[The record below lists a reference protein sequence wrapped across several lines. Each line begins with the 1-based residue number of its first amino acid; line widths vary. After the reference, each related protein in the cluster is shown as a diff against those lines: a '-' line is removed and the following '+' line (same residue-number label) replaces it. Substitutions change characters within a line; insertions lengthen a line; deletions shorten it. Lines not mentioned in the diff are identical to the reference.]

1 MTDGHTSNCSQVIS
15 KSTLNELERFSFF
28 LLYCII
34 VNKSKTI
41 SFIRIAKKRLF
52 FGKCYMM
59 GKWHESLA
67 ATSDLFPVEG
77 CEKLTSFPYGEVLV
91 LLTRCRISI
100 SFLPWGSTWLECIH
114 LPLRHMF
121 ILNVFSY
128 VYRKNQELLNTTEV
142 SLQILH
148 HEDVPSKFRKVSLLS
163 LSL

>member
-1 MTDGHTSNCSQVIS
+1 MTDGHTSNCSQAIS

-67 ATSDLFPVEG
+67 ATSDLFPEFPLWGGVG
-77 CEKLTSFPYGEVLV
+77 ITHSLSDLHILFTLRQHLVGMYTS
-91 LLTRCRISI
+91 
-100 SFLPWGSTWLECIH
+100 SFKT
-114 LPLRHMF
+114 
-121 ILNVFSY
+121 Y
-128 VYRKNQELLNTTEV
+128 VYPKCILVCPPQEPRTVKHNQ
-142 SLQILH
+142 SFS
-148 HEDVPSKFRKVSLLS
+148 PKFRKVSLLS